1 MPTRRGLLGCAL
13 VCAMLPLPAVPP
25 ARAAT
30 ADEFPIPQ
38 SSRFT

>member
-1 MPTRRGLLGCAL
+1 MSMPHRLIGCVLVLNLHCAVAL
-13 VCAMLPLPAVPP
+13 PP

-30 ADEFPIPQ
+30 ADEFPIPK